1 MEKHK
6 LAKLIQG
13 YAILNG
19 ICWVI
24 LFFFMLGSPIV
35 AIFALAA
42 GVLVSV
48 GMYTIG
54 EIVQLLHE
62 IRNNTSNATTFSPTG
77 KTTISNSQLPKL

>member
-19 ICWVI
+19 VCWVI
-24 LFFFMLGSPIV
+24 LFFFMLDSPIV
-35 AIFALAA
+35 AIIALAA
-42 GVLVSV
+42 GILVSV

-54 EIVQLLHE
+54 EVVQLLHE
-62 IRNNTSNATTFSPTG
+62 IRNNTANTAVVTPTG